1 MIDGRTT
8 STYMTTNSVLK
19 PNPASRKTKE
29 NADPNLSKIQH
40 LIENFNIGKFYEL
53 TPNKG
58 EGYNFGVTD
67 NISSTLYI
75 AESLRQESP
84 KLQIKIAG
92 EEIQALVDT
101 GCELSILNENLY
113 NKLKHAGLQCLE
125 LPTQHVNLMQDILMC
140 YNKQ

>member
-1 MIDGRTT
+1 ME
-8 STYMTTNSVLK
+8 
-19 PNPASRKTKE
+19 E
-29 NADPNLSKIQH
+29 NADPNLSKIRH